1 MKITQTSNDKG
12 MDKGDVVH
20 IHNGIILN
28 HKKNK
33 MMPFGAT
40 QMDLLEIIILNAGR
54 Q

>member
-20 IHNGIILN
+20 THNGIILH

-40 QMDLLEIIILNAGR
+40 QMDLLEIIILNAVR
-54 Q
+54 H